1 MGLSRT
7 DYIVYGWKLP
17 LNMTDKDG
25 NEINF
30 WDDKFLPYI
39 EGHKGE
45 EYDLYYCDTEPTVI
59 ARYGDEGYQYM
70 SGMVFAHPDGNEPLY
85 EAKKRAIEKGLIKK

>member
-1 MGLSRT
+1 MKFKHDCDKCIFLGT
-7 DYIVYGWKLP
+7 YIGK
-17 LNMTDKDG
+17 KD
-25 NEINF
+25 
-30 WDDKFLPYI
+30 
-39 EGHKGE
+39 GHKGE